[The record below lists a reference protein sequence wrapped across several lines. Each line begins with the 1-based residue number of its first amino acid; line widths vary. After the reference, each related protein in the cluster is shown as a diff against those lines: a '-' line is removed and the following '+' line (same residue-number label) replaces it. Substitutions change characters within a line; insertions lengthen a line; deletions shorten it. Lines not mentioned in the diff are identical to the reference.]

1 VLPSSALIKNPLP
14 HDLSE
19 HAMRLR
25 EALDNGAGGVEELR
39 AKWRVVSTELET
51 VVAAI
56 AELGTA
62 PSVEAETCV
71 LAADAGLLGDDD
83 TQGDSPDVV
92 GKRR

>member
-1 VLPSSALIKNPLP
+1 
-14 HDLSE
+14 
-19 HAMRLR
+19 
-25 EALDNGAGGVEELR
+25 
-39 AKWRVVSTELET
+39 VVSTELET